1 MQPRSFAP
9 PLLFVGQ
16 ITALGPVFQG
26 VCKSAVNQTVDFAIS
41 EILLGD
47 LSEDTFHYGYPNC
60 SWQNSPSPP
69 IALHNPVILFCH
81 PHTYC
86 FEPLRVTPEHLA
98 SIRDWLAD
106 ATRSDDAAPFA
117 QLKQGIK
124 IKKANPLR
132 ASSVLI
138 FEGEIVRIQPTGTGL
153 CEGLKGREDDI
164 KIDPALFGET
174 VKGRIAASCGSVKLP
189 DPAFAPP
196 ARQSHCLW
204 RAAVN
209 RQISRVFASGCN
221 D

>member
-1 MQPRSFAP
+1 VQPRSFAR
-9 PLLFVGQ
+9 PLLFIGQ

-26 VCKSAVNQTVDFAIS
+26 VCKSANQTVDFAIS
-41 EILLGD
+41 EILLGE

-69 IALHNPVILFCH
+69 IALHKPVILFCH

-86 FEPLRVTPEHLA
+86 FEPLPVTPEHLA

-124 IKKANPLR
+124 KRILFGRA
-132 ASSVLI
+132 ASSFLRERL
-138 FEGEIVRIQPTGTGL
+138 FGFSPPELAYAR
-153 CEGLKGREDDI
+153 GLKGREDDI

-174 VKGRIAASCGSVKLP
+174 EKGRIAASCGSVNCPIPLSLRLHAKVIVYGAL
-189 DPAFAPP
+189 
-196 ARQSHCLW
+196 QLTGKS
-204 RAAVN
+204 VV
-209 RQISRVFASGCN
+209 SSASGCN